1 LVLMLCAAQGAQ
13 AFIYW
18 PDSAA
23 TTIDRASLDGSGV
36 QGFVS
41 TPGGACG
48 VAVDG
53 AHIYWSNINGG
64 GAGAG
69 TIGRANLDG
78 SAPDQSFITGASN
91 ACGLAVDGSHIYWA
105 NNVSSGSIGRANLD
119 GSSPNQSIVSPMDHP
134 CGVAVDG
141 SHIYWGN
148 RGSGSTPGVGSIGR
162 ANLDGGSPEQGFIT
176 GATHPC
182 GVAVDGAHVYWSN
195 LSGGTT
201 IGRANL
207 DGSAPD
213 ESFITGAFH
222 PCGVAV
228 DSSHIY
234 WANSGAAPAIGRA
247 NLDGTGVNQGFIA
260 GMNSCFVAVDALPLP
275 PNAPPPNPPGP
286 NPSPVVPGP
295 NPSPVAP
302 FISNARLSP
311 ATFRAAS
318 RGASLVRKVKT
329 GTTISYRDSQAAT
342 TTFVVLKP
350 VAGHKRGRRCV
361 AGRKRRHQRACTR
374 YVSVG
379 SFKHADTAGNV
390 TVHFTGRVKGKALK
404 PGSYKLALTASA
416 NGKTSRTVTLSFR
429 IVP

>member
-1 LVLMLCAAQGAQ
+1 
-13 AFIYW
+13 
-18 PDSAA
+18 
-23 TTIDRASLDGSGV
+23 
-36 QGFVS
+36 
-41 TPGGACG
+41 
-48 VAVDG
+48 
-53 AHIYWSNINGG
+53 
-64 GAGAG
+64 
-69 TIGRANLDG
+69 
-78 SAPDQSFITGASN
+78 
-91 ACGLAVDGSHIYWA
+91 
-105 NNVSSGSIGRANLD
+105 
-119 GSSPNQSIVSPMDHP
+119 
-134 CGVAVDG
+134 
-141 SHIYWGN
+141 
-148 RGSGSTPGVGSIGR
+148 
-162 ANLDGGSPEQGFIT
+162 
-176 GATHPC
+176 
-182 GVAVDGAHVYWSN
+182 VAVDGAHVYWSN

-228 DSSHIY
+228 DPSHVY
-234 WANSGAAPAIGRA
+234 WANTGASPSIGRA
-247 NLDGTGVNQGFIA
+247 NLDGTGANQAFIA
-260 GMNSCFVAVDALPLP
+260 GMNSCFVAVDVPLP
-275 PNAPPPNPPGP
+275 PAPPPPPP
-286 NPSPVVPGP
+286 NLLAAV
-295 NPSPVAP
+295 
-302 FISNARLSP
+302 ISHARLSP

-390 TVHFTGRVKGKALK
+390 RVHFTGRVKGKALK